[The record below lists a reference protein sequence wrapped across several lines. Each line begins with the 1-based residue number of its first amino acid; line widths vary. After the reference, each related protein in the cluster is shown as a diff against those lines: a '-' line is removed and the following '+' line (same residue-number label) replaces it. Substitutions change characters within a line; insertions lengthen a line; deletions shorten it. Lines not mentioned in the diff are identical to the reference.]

1 MCKLFFYYP
10 NVTPQCY
17 SFASVIPCVWMHC
30 SIIKLGYPH
39 HVFKSVLSRAQYT
52 FYTEEVYSLHCPT
65 HPLNC
70 KLTIH
75 QVNTL
80 CYNLVHTCSP
90 STLKVGTCSIPWALC
105 DKQYFGESDTKFTS
119 YIISNPENIVISEK
133 QAIRWLVIYLYFF
146 LPLMSTSA
154 DWWNESAAQFQP

>member
-1 MCKLFFYYP
+1 MLLH
-10 NVTPQCY
+10 NVTPLHLWFPVSGCIVQSLSWATLTMSSNLCY
-17 SFASVIPCVWMHC
+17 PGH
-30 SIIKLGYPH
+30 SI
-39 HVFKSVLSRAQYT
+39 LSTLKRSIRFIA
-52 FYTEEVYSLHCPT
+52 P

-133 QAIRWLVIYLYFF
+133 QAIRWLVTYLYFF